1 MTYKVG
7 KFQKNLILS
16 PFFRCYIVNIRG
28 FEKIKFKINIDAE
41 KKKTTS
47 KSVAS
52 VVTTSKTLSLAF
64 TTSKTVVQKI
74 WQQVVSKIYHDI
86 FL

>member
-41 KKKTTS
+41 KKND
-47 KSVAS
+47 
-52 VVTTSKTLSLAF
+52 L
-64 TTSKTVVQKI
+64 
-74 WQQVVSKIYHDI
+74 
-86 FL
+86 

>member
-41 KKKTTS
+41 KKTTS

-74 WQQVVSKIYHDI
+74 
-86 FL
+86 